1 MTTYNLAIIVLIAAV
16 ALFITSRIAR
26 RSKAPNP
33 QLMAAVNAL
42 RVVVLVLAAFYF
54 YKRFVG

>member
-1 MTTYNLAIIVLIAAV
+1 MTTYNLAIIVLIATV

-26 RSKAPNP
+26 RSKTVHP

>member
-1 MTTYNLAIIVLIAAV
+1 MTTHNLAIIVLIAAV

-26 RSKAPNP
+26 RSDAPNP
-33 QLMAAVNAL
+33 QLVAAINAL
-42 RVVVLVLAAFYF
+42 RVAVLVLAAFYF

>member
-16 ALFITSRIAR
+16 ALFIASRIAR
-26 RSKAPNP
+26 RSQTPNP

-42 RVVVLVLAAFYF
+42 RVVVLALAAFYF

>member
-1 MTTYNLAIIVLIAAV
+1 MTTHNLAIIVLIAAV

-26 RSKAPNP
+26 RSQSVNP
-33 QLMAAVNAL
+33 QLMAAVNVL
-42 RVVVLVLAAFYF
+42 RVVVLVLAAIYF